1 MFPKINTID
10 PYISLR
16 LFEVKP
22 KYVGYSSIDARNQSF
37 AIHDIKNYEK
47 FSNAGLFYTSPT
59 EITCYCCGM
68 KFCNWLYEKHP
79 LQVHAFWSRNC
90 GFMRATL
97 GIIGLKKMIDSYNDY
112 YNNEVFVKH
121 QNRVYTHKRLEDMGF
136 SKPFMR
142 FILANAFIPP
152 YRKYIHKIILNE
164 RYFTFKF
171 AAHLLSFHKVNLDNQ
186 TTYCMTCGIEPI
198 KKDENFCNACKT
210 LNYKHY
216 KTLNFSVKL

>member
-68 KFCNWLYEKHP
+68 KFCNWLYEKH
-79 LQVHAFWSRNC
+79 LYRCMLFEQKLWLYACN
-90 GFMRATL
+90 L
-97 GIIGLKKMIDSYNDY
+97 G
-112 YNNEVFVKH
+112 H
-121 QNRVYTHKRLEDMGF
+121 
-136 SKPFMR
+136 
-142 FILANAFIPP
+142 
-152 YRKYIHKIILNE
+152 YR
-164 RYFTFKF
+164 T
-171 AAHLLSFHKVNLDNQ
+171 
-186 TTYCMTCGIEPI
+186 
-198 KKDENFCNACKT
+198 
-210 LNYKHY
+210 
-216 KTLNFSVKL
+216 